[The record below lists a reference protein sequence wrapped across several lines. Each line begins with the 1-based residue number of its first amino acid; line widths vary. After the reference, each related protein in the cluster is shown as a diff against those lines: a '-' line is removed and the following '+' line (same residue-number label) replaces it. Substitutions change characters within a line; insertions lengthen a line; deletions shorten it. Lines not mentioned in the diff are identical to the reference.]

1 MSAFSHSIASVQKFS
16 LLLIFA
22 AFHQYPI
29 IMKKMLH
36 LAAALAV
43 SLVLSGQSVQS
54 FSVMKEFIEPENE
67 NIVIQPA
74 KTVLLPV
81 DINMIKDGLIKDNTD
96 MVNVIII
103 GNSANAYSLWNG
115 ARTVLWADNQ
125 LNTISFVHRMTIPP
139 GVGNLAYA
147 FSTNGGLAWNTNVP
161 LLISPYQASFPQG
174 LIFNPAGNTIPG
186 EAYITFITPTTT
198 PGSYISGIHKLNQTQ
213 NPSHQLWTGQT
224 INSNSGF
231 TINPVSGNTFLVT
244 AGMTVN
250 GYSGNLVII
259 RGVFN
264 AATGQF
270 EYSQTLL
277 PFPAHPQGYQFA
289 PADIKIAFAPDGLVG
304 YISVLWDNMSDPHA
318 GGKAFYPI
326 MIKTTDGGNSWGI
339 PEAVVLGGP
348 DGFSEVKNYLTD
360 AELAAIFGY
369 PVTNRD
375 SLVFT
380 TAYDHGLAIDMSG
393 NPHLGVTIGLALT
406 PYTIFGGNSGRTATF
421 HLFEHKNNQTY
432 HATFVNRN
440 KTFRGTFGELS
451 EDNRT
456 QVSVTQDGSKVF
468 LSWLDTD
475 FEGVTENIMPDIHCW
490 GFDAVT
496 YKFTDAVNV
505 TYFSEAWLE
514 AFMGTSSYYVLSGN
528 GNYTIPFVYQTMPEF
543 NPLNPVDYKYIYN
556 FSFSDSDFTNGPLVP
571 VLLPGD
577 ANGDG
582 VVNALDVISTI
593 NYILGTGPGGPFVF
607 ENADVNGDS
616 IINVMDVTLII
627 NIILSGK

>member
-1 MSAFSHSIASVQKFS
+1 M
-16 LLLIFA
+16 
-22 AFHQYPI
+22 
-29 IMKKMLH
+29 
-36 LAAALAV
+36 LAV
-43 SLVLSGQSVQS
+43 LLALCGQSVHS
-54 FSVMKEFIEPENE
+54 LKALNDFVEPENV
-67 NIVIQPA
+67 NIVIRPGN
-74 KTVLLPV
+74 TPLPSG
-81 DINMIKDGLIKDNTD
+81 IKDITKAGLIKENTD
-96 MVNVIII
+96 VINVITI
-103 GNSANAYSLWNG
+103 GNSANAYGLSGG
-115 ARTVLWADNQ
+115 ACNVLWADNQ
-125 LNTISFVHRMTIPP
+125 LNTITFVHRMSNPP
-139 GVGNLAYA
+139 GSGNFAYGL
-147 FSTNGGLAWNTNVP
+147 STNGGLSWNTNIQVFT
-161 LLISPYQASFPQG
+161 SQNNASRPQG
-174 LIFNPAGNTIPG
+174 VIYNPAGNTTPG
-186 EAYITFITPTTT
+186 EAYFTFFARANPS
-198 PGSYISGIHKLNQTQ
+198 GSYVTGIHKLNQTQ
-213 NPSHQLWTGQT
+213 NPSQQLWPGQPITGKEH
-224 INSNSGF
+224 F
-231 TINPVSGNTFLVT
+231 TINPVSGNTFSVAASGT
-244 AGMTVN
+244 EFAYT
-250 GYSGNLVII
+250 GNLVIT

-277 PFPAHPQGYQFA
+277 PFPAHPQGNQFA
-289 PADIKIAFAPDGLVG
+289 PADMKIAFAPDGLVG

-318 GGKAFYPI
+318 GGKAYYPI
-326 MIKTTDGGNSWGI
+326 LIKTTDGGNSWGI

-375 SLVFT
+375 SLIFT

-406 PYTIFGGNSGRTATF
+406 PYTIFGGNSGHTATF
-421 HLFEHKNNQTY
+421 HIFKHKNNQTC

-440 KTFRGTFGELS
+440 KTFRGYFGLNNELS

-496 YKFTDAVNV
+496 YKFTDAVNA
-505 TYFSEAWLE
+505 TYLSEAWLE
-514 AFMGTSSYYVLSGN
+514 AFMGTSSYYVLSSN

-593 NYILGTGPGGPFVF
+593 NYILGMGPGGPFVF
-607 ENADVNGDS
+607 ENADVNSDG
-616 IINVMDVTLII
+616 IINVMDVTLMIS
-627 NIILSGK
+627 IILSGK

>member
-1 MSAFSHSIASVQKFS
+1 
-16 LLLIFA
+16 
-22 AFHQYPI
+22 
-29 IMKKMLH
+29 MKKILH

-43 SLVLSGQSVQS
+43 SLALNGQSLQS
-54 FSVMKEFIEPENE
+54 FSETKEVNEPENMNVE
-67 NIVIQPA
+67 KQPGSMAFSSAIQNVVKPELM
-74 KTVLLPV
+74 TE
-81 DINMIKDGLIKDNTD
+81 NTD
-96 MVNVIII
+96 EVNVITI

-125 LNTISFVHRMTIPP
+125 LNTISFVHRMTNPP

-161 LLISPYQASFPQG
+161 LLISPYQARFPQG

-231 TINPVSGNTFLVT
+231 TINPVSGNTFSVA
-244 AGMTVN
+244 AGGTGFV
-250 GYSGNLVII
+250 YSGNLVIT
-259 RGVFN
+259 RGIFN

-270 EYSQTLL
+270 EYNQTLL
-277 PFPAHPQGYQFA
+277 PFPAHPLGNQFA
-289 PADIKIAFAPDGLVG
+289 PADMKIAFAPDGLVG

-318 GGKAFYPI
+318 GGKAYYPI
-326 MIKTTDGGNSWGI
+326 MIKTTDGGNSWGT
-339 PEAVVLGGP
+339 PEAMILGGP

-360 AELAAIFGY
+360 TELAAIFGY

-375 SLVFT
+375 SLIFT

-406 PYTIFGGNSGRTATF
+406 PYTIFGGNSGHTATF
-421 HLFEHKNNQTY
+421 HLFKHKNNQTY
-432 HATFVNRN
+432 NATFVNRN

-490 GFDAVT
+490 GIDAVT

-577 ANGDG
+577 VNGDG
-582 VVNALDVISTI
+582 VVNALDVVNTITYVMGISPP
-593 NYILGTGPGGPFVF
+593 LPFIF
-607 ENADVNGDS
+607 ENADVNGDG
-616 IINVMDVTLII
+616 IINVIDVTLMI